1 MHSALPRI
9 LSFGF
14 TCADAEALARFYRD
28 RLGLERGETQE
39 LGGAYAA
46 LIGLP
51 GSRLKRVVLHAGSER
66 LELTQVLELGP
77 GLRPGRPVPA
87 DARSN
92 DQAFQHICLV
102 SGDLE
107 AAAAPLLADL
117 AAGRLR
123 PISTAPQTLPA
134 DNPAAAGIRAF
145 KLRDPE
151 GHALELLQFP
161 SDKGEA
167 RWHCA
172 PDQGAGCRGA
182 VLGID
187 HSAIGVVDSGRSRR
201 FYGGLLGLRLA
212 GDGINHGPEQDRL
225 DGLAGTR
232 VRITAHRCPT
242 GPGVECLQYQAPAG
256 GQPMPADHSCADLE
270 HWQIRLAVTDLGAIA
285 AGLAEAGGSASQ
297 LAPLTLE
304 PASAQGLGFR
314 QALQVRD
321 PDGHTLQL
329 VSD

>member
-14 TCADAEALARFYRD
+14 TCADAEALARFYSD
-28 RLGLERGETQE
+28 RLGLVRGETQE
-39 LGGAYAA
+39 LDGAYAA
-46 LIGLP
+46 LMGLP

-77 GLRPGRPVPA
+77 GLRPGRPVPP

-102 SGDLE
+102 TGDLE
-107 AAAAPLLADL
+107 AAAASLQVDL

-123 PISTAPQTLPA
+123 PISSGPQTLPA
-134 DNPAAAGIRAF
+134 DNPAAAGIVAF

-161 SDKGEA
+161 ADKGEA
-167 RWHCA
+167 RWHSA
-172 PDQGAGCRGA
+172 PAPAAPA

-187 HSAIGVVDSGRSRR
+187 HSAIGVLDSARSRH
-201 FYGGLLGLRLA
+201 FYEGLLGLRLA
-212 GDGINHGPEQDRL
+212 GDGINHGIEQDHL

-232 VRITAHRCPT
+232 VRITAHRCPV

-256 GQPMPADHSCADLE
+256 GRPMPADRSCADLE